1 MARVQ
6 IALGSLPVVAFDVRE
21 TTVIGSAAACDVVLP
36 LPDVAERHAEL
47 TVHDAGLALAA
58 LDNEVVLVNGR
69 PVKNAT
75 IGASDV
81 VTIGSYT
88 MRVASLEPSPAPAFS
103 TITEDGRTLAGPVPR
118 RVLVVEGPDAG
129 RAVCL
134 DQPVTLVGRSSE
146 CDLVLEDA
154 RVSAR
159 HVAFELVPDGV
170 RVRDLGSR
178 NGTVLGGER
187 VESARVGVGTH
198 VTLGRTVLVL
208 AGLEDAPSHASE
220 RGTMHGPAREPER
233 EPGLAEMIG
242 SGAAMQN
249 VYRALRA
256 AAQSTLPVLVTGET
270 GTGKE
275 LAARAVHVLG
285 PRARMPFVPV
295 NTAAIPRDLIESEL
309 FGHRRGAFTNAMND
323 HKGAFARAHGG
334 TLFLDEVGELALDLQ
349 AKLLRALESGE
360 YTPLGHTTL
369 HKSDARIVAAT
380 NRDLRAE
387 VDKGTFREDL
397 YYRIAVLRIRLPR
410 LAERREDV
418 RELVHAFLRAA
429 ERDTGVRGANR
440 VKIAGPALEA
450 LEAHDWPGNVRELRN
465 VIHRAVVLAGDG
477 TITRALVNEL
487 LADAPGRAP
496 RAGTGTLEEIERD
509 AILNCLKD
517 VGDNKRAAARR
528 LGIALSTLYEK
539 LKRYEPS

>member
-1 MARVQ
+1 MARVH
-6 IALGSLPVVAFDVRE
+6 IALGSLPVVAFDVRG
-21 TTVIGSAAACDVVLP
+21 TMTIGSADTCDVVLP

-47 TVHDAGLALAA
+47 TEQPDGLALAA
-58 LDNEVVLVNGR
+58 LDNETVLVNGR
-69 PVKNAT
+69 PVKSAAL
-75 IGASDV
+75 GASDV
-81 VTIGSYT
+81 VSIGSYT
-88 MRVASLEPSPAPAFS
+88 MRVASLGQSSPHPFS
-103 TITEDGRTLAGPVPR
+103 TITEDGRATLGPAPR
-118 RVLVVEGPDAG
+118 RVLVAEGPDAG
-129 RAVCL
+129 RALCL

-146 CDLVLEDA
+146 CDLVLDDA

-159 HVAFELVPDGV
+159 HVAIERVPDGV

-178 NGTVLGGER
+178 NGTLLGGER
-187 VESARVGVGTH
+187 IESARVGVGAR

-208 AGLEDAPSHASE
+208 AGLEDGPASEAGREPGHASE
-220 RGTMHGPAREPER
+220 SEPER

-242 SGAAMQN
+242 SGAAMQS

-256 AAQSTLPVLVTGET
+256 AARSTLPVLVTGET

-285 PRARMPFVPV
+285 ERTRMPFVPV
-295 NTAAIPRDLIESEL
+295 NTAAIPRDLVESEL
-309 FGHRRGAFTNAMND
+309 FGHRKGAFTGAVGD

-334 TLFLDEVGELALDLQ
+334 TLFLDEIGELPLELQ

-360 YTPLGHTTL
+360 FTPLGHTVL
-369 HKSDARIVAAT
+369 QKSDARIVAAT
-380 NRDLRAE
+380 NRDLRAAI
-387 VDKGTFREDL
+387 DAGTFREDL
-397 YYRIAVLRIRLPR
+397 YFRIAVLRIRLPR

-429 ERDTGVRGANR
+429 ERDTGVRGASR
-440 VKIAGPALEA
+440 VKIAAPALAA

-465 VIHRAVVLAGDG
+465 VVHRAVVLAPDG
-477 TITRALVNEL
+477 TITRALVEEL
-487 LADAPGRAP
+487 LADAPLRPP
-496 RAGTGTLEEIERD
+496 RAGTGTLEEIERA

-517 VGDNKRAAARR
+517 TGDNKRAAARR

-539 LKRYEPS
+539 LKRYES